1 MLSNLYQNTV
11 LKKPK
16 SIFFLLIFILL
27 SFGYYTKDFKLDA
40 SSETL
45 LIEGDPDL
53 AYLKKVSER
62 YGSKDFL
69 ILTYTP
75 NEGMITDTSI
85 YNLLSL
91 KYKIQSLDWVHSVIT
106 LLDIPLLNNSEAPL
120 QKRLEN
126 FKTLKDEDVDKDRGF
141 NEILNSPVFRNFV
154 ISENGKTS
162 GIIVNIKAKN
172 KLENIENKTKEQIE
186 KYKDEIKKQN
196 HRNIIEIRQVIQSYE
211 DIGKIYLGG
220 IPMIADDMMTF
231 IKSDIV
237 VFGLGVLLF
246 IIGTLWFVFRKLIWI
261 IVPISSCLF
270 SVIIMMGLLGI
281 LEWKVT
287 VISSNFIALMLILTM
302 AMNIH
307 MSTRFLQL
315 KKDFPL
321 KDNLE
326 IISLTTSKM
335 LWPILYTVLTTIFA
349 FLSLIFSEIKPIID
363 FGWMMTFGLITSFII
378 TFTLLPTLLNFAP
391 TNNISIE
398 NEKDSIITNFLARV
412 SLNNKKIIFTTTGL
426 IVILS
431 VIGIS
436 RLEVE
441 NSFINYFNKKTE
453 IYKGMKLIDEELGGT
468 TPLEIILKFPKEEKK
483 EILNEDDEFEDWDDG
498 AESNDDK
505 YWFTKDKIDK
515 ISSIHKYL
523 DDLPQVGK
531 VLSFSSIIEVAT
543 QLNNDKPLDTLEMG
557 VLYSKIPENIKTEI
571 IDPYISIEH
580 NEARISL
587 RIVDSQKNLR
597 RNDLIKKINF
607 DLRDKFGL
615 KESEFK
621 LTGVLILFNNLLQSL
636 FKSQILTLG
645 LVMIG
650 IFSMFIILFKNTKL
664 SLIGVIPNFIA
675 AFFIL
680 GIIGLLGIPLDMMTI
695 TIAAITIGIAV
706 DNSIHYIYRFKEE
719 FHKINDYNKTLKICH
734 STVGVAILN
743 TSITIVF
750 GFSILVLSNF
760 IPTIYFGMFTGL
772 AMLLAMISVLTLLP
786 ALILMVKPFSKSV

>member
-1 MLSNLYQNTV
+1 MFAQLYQNFI
-11 LKKPK
+11 LKNPK
-16 SIFFLLIFILL
+16 IVFILLIITIL
-27 SFGYYTKDFKLDA
+27 SFGYFSKDFRLDA

-53 AYLKKVSER
+53 LYLQEVNKR

-69 ILTYTP
+69 VLTYTP
-75 NEGMITDTSI
+75 NEGMVTDNSI
-85 YNLLSL
+85 NNLLSL
-91 KYKIQSLDWVHSVIT
+91 KYKIQSLDWVYSVIT

-120 QKRLEN
+120 QERLES
-126 FKTLKDEDVDKDRGF
+126 FKTLKDNDVDKDRGF
-141 NEILNSPVFRNFV
+141 KEILNSPVFRNFV
-154 ISENGKTS
+154 ISENGNTS
-162 GIIVNIKAKN
+162 GIIVNIKKN
-172 KLENIENKTKEQIE
+172 KPLENIQEKSKEQIE
-186 KYKDEIKKQN
+186 QYKDKIKKQN
-196 HRNIIEIRQVIQSYE
+196 HQNILEIRQVIQSYE

-246 IIGTLWFVFRKLIWI
+246 IIATLWFVFRKLIWI

-281 LEWKVT
+281 LGWKVT

-315 KKDFPL
+315 RKDFPS
-321 KDNLE
+321 KNNFE
-326 IISLTTSKM
+326 IISLTTNKM
-335 LWPILYTVLTTIFA
+335 FWPIIYTVFTTIFA
-349 FLSLIFSEIKPIID
+349 FLSLIFSGIKPIID

-378 TFTLLPTLLNFAP
+378 TFTLLPTLLNFTP
-391 TNNISIE
+391 TKNISLQKE
-398 NEKDSIITNFLARV
+398 QDSKITRFLGNI
-412 SLNNKKIIFTTTGL
+412 SLNYKNSIFGVTG
-426 IVILS
+426 IVIILS

-436 RLEVE
+436 KLEVE
-441 NSFINYFNKKTE
+441 NSFINYFNKDTE

-468 TPLEIILKFPKEEKK
+468 TPLEVILKFPKQKSEETST
-483 EILNEDDEFEDWDDG
+483 EDDEFADWDD
-498 AESNDDK
+498 EEDLNDNK
-505 YWFTKDKIDK
+505 YWFTKDKIDT
-515 ISSIHKYL
+515 IAAVHNYL
-523 DDLPQVGK
+523 DSLPQVGK
-531 VLSFSSIIEVAT
+531 VLSFSSIIDVAT
-543 QLNNDKPLDTLEMG
+543 QLNNNKPLGTLEMG

-571 IDPYISIEH
+571 IDPYLSIE
-580 NEARISL
+580 NDEARISL
-587 RIVDSQKNLR
+587 RIIDSQKNLR
-597 RNDLIKKINF
+597 RNDLINKINF
-607 DLRDKFGL
+607 DLKNEIGL
-615 KESEFK
+615 DQSEYK
-621 LTGVLILFNNLLQSL
+621 LAGVLILFNNLLQSL

-645 LVMIG
+645 LVMVG
-650 IFSMFIILFKNTKL
+650 IFSMFIILFRNIKL
-664 SLIGVIPNFIA
+664 SLIGVVPNFIA

-719 FHKINDYNKTLKICH
+719 FSRIKDYNKTLRVCH

-750 GFSILVLSNF
+750 GFSILVLSKF
-760 IPTIYFGMFTGL
+760 IPTIYFGLFTGL

-786 ALILMVKPFSKSV
+786 SLILIVKPFSNNK

>member
-1 MLSNLYQNTV
+1 MFAHLYQNFI

-16 SIFFLLIFILL
+16 AIFALLLIAIL
-27 SFGYYTKDFKLDA
+27 SFGYYSKDFRLDA

-53 AYLKKVSER
+53 AYLKEITER

-75 NEGMITDTSI
+75 NEGMVTDSSI
-85 YNLLSL
+85 NNLLSL

-106 LLDIPLLNNSEAPL
+106 LLDIPLLNNSDAPL
-120 QKRLEN
+120 QERLKS
-126 FKTLKDEDVDKDRGF
+126 FKTLKDEDVDRNRGF
-141 NEILNSPVFRNFV
+141 QEILNSPVFRNFV
-154 ISENGKTS
+154 ISENGNTS
-162 GIIVNIKAKN
+162 GIIVNIKENK
-172 KLENIENKTKEQIE
+172 KLENIEEKPKEE
-186 KYKDEIKKQN
+186 VEDYKDRIKKQN
-196 HRNIIEIRQVIQSYE
+196 HENILEIRQVIQSYG
-211 DIGKIYLGG
+211 DVGKIYLGG

-246 IIGTLWFVFRKLIWI
+246 IIVILWFVFRKLIWI

-270 SVIIMMGLLGI
+270 SVVIMMGLLGI
-281 LEWKVT
+281 LGWKVT

-315 KKDFPL
+315 RKDFP
-321 KDNLE
+321 KKNNFE
-326 IISLTTSKM
+326 IISLTTNKM
-335 LWPILYTVLTTIFA
+335 FWPIIYTVFTTVFA
-349 FLSLIFSEIKPIID
+349 FLSLIFSGIKPIID

-391 TNNISIE
+391 TKNISLKKE
-398 NEKDSIITNFLARV
+398 QDSKITAFLALV
-412 SLNNKKIIFTTTGL
+412 SLNNKNTIFGITGL
-426 IVILS
+426 VIILS
-431 VIGIS
+431 VLGIS
-436 RLEVE
+436 KLEVE
-441 NSFINYFNKKTE
+441 NSFINYFNKNTE
-453 IYKGMKLIDEELGGT
+453 IYKGMKLIDDELGGT
-468 TPLEIILKFPKEEKK
+468 TPLEVILKFPDQEKEETTSG
-483 EILNEDDEFEDWDDG
+483 EDDEFEDWGDEED
-498 AESNDDK
+498 ANDEK

-515 ISSIHKYL
+515 IALVHNYL
-523 DDLPQVGK
+523 DSLPQVGK
-531 VLSFSSIIEVAT
+531 VLSFSSIIDVAT
-543 QLNNDKPLDTLEMG
+543 QLNNNKPLGTLEMG
-557 VLYSKIPENIKTEI
+557 VLYSKIPESIKTEI
-571 IDPYISIEH
+571 IDPYLSIKD

-587 RIVDSQKNLR
+587 RIIDSQENLR
-597 RNDLIKKINF
+597 RNDLINKINF
-607 DLRDKFGL
+607 DLKNKIGL
-615 KESEFK
+615 DANEYK
-621 LTGVLILFNNLLQSL
+621 LAGVLILFNNLLQSL

-650 IFSMFIILFKNTKL
+650 IFSMFVILFRNVKL
-664 SLIGVIPNFIA
+664 SLIGVVPNFIA

-719 FHKINDYNKTLKICH
+719 FRNIKNYDKTLKVCH

-750 GFSILVLSNF
+750 GFSILVLSKF
-760 IPTIYFGMFTGL
+760 IPTIYFGIFTGL

-786 ALILMVKPFSKSV
+786 SLILMVKPFGK

>member
-1 MLSNLYQNTV
+1 MFAHLYQNFILKNPKTV
-11 LKKPK
+11 FAL
-16 SIFFLLIFILL
+16 LLIAIL
-27 SFGYYTKDFKLDA
+27 SFGYYSKDFRLDA

-53 AYLKKVSER
+53 AYLKEITER

-75 NEGMITDTSI
+75 NEGMVTDSSI
-85 YNLLSL
+85 NNLLSL

-106 LLDIPLLNNSEAPL
+106 LLDIPLLNNSDAPL
-120 QKRLEN
+120 QERLKS
-126 FKTLKDEDVDKDRGF
+126 FKTLKDEDVDRNRGF
-141 NEILNSPVFRNFV
+141 QEILNSPVFRNFV
-154 ISENGKTS
+154 ISENGNTS
-162 GIIVNIKAKN
+162 GIIVNIKENK
-172 KLENIENKTKEQIE
+172 KLENIKEKSKE
-186 KYKDEIKKQN
+186 EVEDYKDRIKKQN
-196 HRNIIEIRQVIQSYE
+196 HENILEIRQVIQSYG
-211 DIGKIYLGG
+211 DVGKIYLGG

-246 IIGTLWFVFRKLIWI
+246 IIATLWFVFRKLIWI

-270 SVIIMMGLLGI
+270 SVVIMVGLLGI
-281 LEWKVT
+281 LGWKVT

-315 KKDFPL
+315 RKDFP
-321 KDNLE
+321 KKNNFE
-326 IISLTTSKM
+326 IISLTTNKM
-335 LWPILYTVLTTIFA
+335 FWPIIYTVFTTVFA
-349 FLSLIFSEIKPIID
+349 FLSLIFSGIKPIID
-363 FGWMMTFGLITSFII
+363 FGWMMTFGLITSFVI

-391 TNNISIE
+391 TKNISLKKE
-398 NEKDSIITNFLARV
+398 QESKITAFLSLV
-412 SLNNKKIIFTTTGL
+412 SLNNKNTIFGITGL
-426 IVILS
+426 VIILS
-431 VIGIS
+431 VLGIS
-436 RLEVE
+436 KLEVE
-441 NSFINYFNKKTE
+441 NSFINYFNKNTE
-453 IYKGMKLIDEELGGT
+453 IYKGMKLIDDELGGT
-468 TPLEIILKFPKEEKK
+468 TPLEVILKFPDQEKEE
-483 EILNEDDEFEDWDDG
+483 ITSSEDDEFEDWGDEED
-498 AESNDDK
+498 ANDEK

-515 ISSIHKYL
+515 IASVHNYL
-523 DDLPQVGK
+523 DSLPEVGK
-531 VLSFSSIIEVAT
+531 VLSFSSIIDVAT
-543 QLNNDKPLDTLEMG
+543 QLNNNKPLGTLEMG
-557 VLYSKIPENIKTEI
+557 VLYSKIPESIKTDI
-571 IDPYISIEH
+571 IDPYLSIKD

-587 RIVDSQKNLR
+587 RIIDSQENLR
-597 RNDLIKKINF
+597 RNDLINKINF
-607 DLRDKFGL
+607 DLKNKIGL
-615 KESEFK
+615 DENEYK
-621 LTGVLILFNNLLQSL
+621 LAGVLILFNNLLQSL

-650 IFSMFIILFKNTKL
+650 IFSMFVILFRNIKL
-664 SLIGVIPNFIA
+664 SLIGVVPNFIA

-719 FHKINDYNKTLKICH
+719 FKNIKDYNKTLKVCH

-750 GFSILVLSNF
+750 GFSILVLSKF
-760 IPTIYFGMFTGL
+760 IPTIYFGIFTGL

-786 ALILMVKPFSKSV
+786 SLILMVKPFGK